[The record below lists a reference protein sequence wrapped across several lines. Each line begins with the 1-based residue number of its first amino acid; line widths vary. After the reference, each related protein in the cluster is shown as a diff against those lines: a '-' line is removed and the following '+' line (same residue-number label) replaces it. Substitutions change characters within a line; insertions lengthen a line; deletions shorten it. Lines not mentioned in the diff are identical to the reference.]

1 MSSAT
6 VSSAI
11 VSSAIVS
18 SAIVSSAI
26 VSGVA
31 LPQALHRP
39 GLFLALTR
47 AGLAYTVEDAPYY
60 GIESVWSASNLW
72 VNMQTE
78 KPPSAMSYDLQVRL
92 G

>member
-1 MSSAT
+1 M
-6 VSSAI
+6 SSAI

-47 AGLAYTVEDAPYY
+47 AGLAYAVEDAPYY
-60 GIESVWSASNLW
+60 GIEAVWSASNLW
-72 VNMQTE
+72 VNMQTD
-78 KPPSAMSYDLQVRL
+78 KPPSAMSYDLQVRW